1 MIANSHLLLVLLTSA
16 ASLHAAEWRPL
27 FNGKD
32 LKGWTTLVKDRAVGE
47 DPDRYVSVADGMIHM
62 YADTPDGQKVAF
74 GVITTEES
82 FSSYHLKLEYRWGT
96 KKFAPR
102 AKPEHKRDAGI
113 LYHVW
118 NPSKVWP
125 GSLEYQIQ
133 ETDTGDLIFIDSGG
147 TFFHEPGDPKRH
159 LPESEGGFAR
169 YGLAKN
175 TWQLVAKRKVADRNE
190 GWNTAEIIVH
200 GGRSAEHLVNGESL
214 LCLSNFVRPEGD
226 GTVPLSS
233 GKISL
238 QFEGAEIFYRNIVI
252 RELPPTITAEPPAL
266 ALSAVG
272 GQTIPSGLIEFGGKT
287 DLDKLTVTGRD
298 AGHFSIAPAMP
309 TSVRVTFDPKG
320 RTGDFHAALRGDG
333 DLVVPLHGLGTQA
346 LEGENEAP
354 LFRVARALA
363 LPVEI
368 GAETLITPKDGKPI
382 GSGIVA
388 SRFRPINGQPV
399 VMTPLARYSPP
410 WELPFGIYQEMG
422 GERKQ
427 LEAGRL
433 QDSIKVKDAH
443 QRLFPPLVAGKTTAL
458 NPTGPFGIYTISPTH
473 TAYSDP
479 SLNEGNVKS
488 NPQALRVYPVKEIL
502 GRPLENAYLLCFEE
516 AKNGDYQDYVFLIEN
531 VVAE

>member
-1 MIANSHLLLVLLTSA
+1 MNARIPVLLLTSA
-16 ASLHAAEWRPL
+16 AFLHAGEWRPL

-32 LKGWTTLVKDRAVGE
+32 LDGWSTLVKGKAMGE
-47 DPDRYVSVADGMIHM
+47 DPDRYVSIEDGTIHM
-62 YADTPDGQKVAF
+62 YAHTPDGGKVAF
-74 GVITTEES
+74 GVITTNES
-82 FSSYHLKLEYRWGT
+82 FSSYHLKLEYKWGT

-118 NPSKVWP
+118 NPEKVWP

-147 TFFHEPGDPKRH
+147 TFFHEPGDPKRY
-159 LPESEGGFAR
+159 LSESEGGLAA

-190 GWNTAEIIVH
+190 GWNTAEIIVR
-200 GGRSAEHLVNGESL
+200 GGKSAEHLVNGESL
-214 LCLSNFVRPEGD
+214 LRLSNFVRPEGE

-252 RELPPTITAEPPAL
+252 RELEPELTARPATL
-266 ALSAVG
+266 ALSSVKGLELPVG
-272 GQTIPSGLIEFGGKT
+272 AIQLSGKIDPT
-287 DLDKLTVTGRD
+287 KLKLTGRD
-298 AGHFSIAPAMP
+298 ADCFSFDASSPDQL
-309 TSVRVTFDPKG
+309 RVTFDPKG
-320 RTGDFHAALRGDG
+320 EAGNFHAGLEDG
-333 DLVVPLHGLGTQA
+333 AGLMVPLHGLGTKA

-354 LFRVARALA
+354 LFQVARALA
-363 LPVEI
+363 LPVDI

-388 SRFRPINGQPV
+388 THFRPLAGKPV

-410 WELPFGIYQEMG
+410 WKLPFGLYWEEG
-422 GERKQ
+422 GQRKYV
-427 LEAGRL
+427 EAGAL
-433 QDSIKVKDAH
+433 DDSSVVKDAS
-443 QRLFPPLVAGKTTAL
+443 QRLFPPLVGGKSTSLT
-458 NPTGPFGIYTISPTH
+458 PPGPFGIYSTSPTH
-473 TAYSDP
+473 TAHSDP
-479 SLNEGNVKS
+479 ALNEGNEKS
-488 NPQALRVYPVKEIL
+488 IPQALRVYPVKEIL

-516 AKNGDYQDYVFLIEN
+516 ARNGDYQDYVFLIEN